1 MKLPLLAVL
10 ACLAAPSFAA
20 EAKAPPTDADR
31 AAKLLLAEEDGKRL
45 YAAESLDAAGLKAAA
60 KTWAEKN
67 PSQAL
72 ALASVTAS
80 PKAGRRLAELLR
92 PWRAKRASDVAGV
105 GAFFWDAAGHAT
117 KLLEDRTVQDETTA
131 DMVAADESLNRNF
144 HIVPEGVR
152 AVNRAKKI
160 TDGAPKGVEF
170 EGGDRA
176 PEGEGGGQPGNDS
189 GDADQNEEGQL
200 RTSSTVDPN
209 AKINSQLPQGFTR
222 RTGDVPTPGKV
233 TIVLQTR
240 RVEASGWNSLWKT
253 DEEVHEVVEVDER
266 GQRRLVT
273 GAGGLSESGRAQV
286 DAIVLSRR
294 REALQKQGIT
304 EKRAPDAYNTAM
316 DAAIT
321 DEDRNELF
329 FARRSIEG
337 SSILGQAGNSVNGV
351 PVVRQTLGIGDYA
364 WGLTDA
370 MLNPL
375 MYVIPGAG
383 TVFARTGRTNT
394 TGAGATIKATRIPE
408 KVEPQPEKK

>member
-117 KLLEDRTVQDETTA
+117 KLLEDGKVRDEILA
-131 DMVAADESLNRNF
+131 DSIPANDELNRGLL
-144 HIVPEGVR
+144 IVPHGVR
-152 AVNRAKKI
+152 AVDRAKKV

-189 GDADQNEEGQL
+189 DGSGQSEDDQL
-200 RTSSTVDPN
+200 RSTNVLDSNVGVN
-209 AKINSQLPQGFTR
+209 AQLPRGFK
-222 RTGDVPTPGKV
+222 RTTGSVPTPGKV
-233 TIVLQTR
+233 KIVTQTR
-240 RVEASGWNSLWKT
+240 RVEASGFNSFWKA
-253 DEEVHEVVEVDER
+253 DEEVNEVYEEDER
-266 GQRRLVT
+266 GVRRLVS
-273 GAGGLSESGRAQV
+273 GVGDLSESGRAELDKKILEQRS
-286 DAIVLSRR
+286 A
-294 REALQKQGIT
+294 ALERQGIT
-304 EKRAPDAYNTAM
+304 ERRAPEAYRNAM
-316 DAAIT
+316 QAEIT
-321 DEDRNELF
+321 DEDRQKLF
-329 FARRSIEG
+329 ASRTIEG
-337 SSILGQAGNSVNGV
+337 TSVLGQAGRSVTGGSFV
-351 PVVRQTLGIGDYA
+351 GQPLGAGDYA
-364 WGLTDA
+364 WTAADGL
-370 MLNPL
+370 LNPML
-375 MYVIPGAG
+375 YILPGIGSSLSRA
-383 TVFARTGRTNT
+383 T
-394 TGAGATIKATRIPE
+394 TGATVKVTQVPE